1 MNMMMCAANK
11 ATDLHPC
18 DCGIVICNECGFY
31 NRGECG
37 RTGLE
42 SHPDDYCSRAVRAE

>member
-1 MNMMMCAANK
+1 MGVMMCAANK

-18 DCGIVICNECGFY
+18 DCGIVICNECG
-31 NRGECG
+31 